1 MYGLL
6 TTLIYE
12 TSHGNGNVKMR
23 LIFGDDSVEFG
34 QNSSVSDRSRILCEF
49 SMSSDAEQLSELLE
63 TWGKSLYYN
72 WVHLLKCTWENGF
85 FTSDP
90 QIKQKLSP
98 EQIVFTE
105 RAVLYNT
112 SSLMKCIT
120 RETTDRGK
128 W

>member
-6 TTLIYE
+6 TTLIYK
-12 TSHGNGNVKMR
+12 TSHGNSNVKMR

-72 WVHLLKCTWENGF
+72 WVHLL
-85 FTSDP
+85 
-90 QIKQKLSP
+90 
-98 EQIVFTE
+98 
-105 RAVLYNT
+105 
-112 SSLMKCIT
+112 
-120 RETTDRGK
+120 
-128 W
+128 